1 MVRAGIGIVVGVLL
15 AGTAAQAQTI
25 TNLTTSAGTD
35 IVFPFSPPLIH
46 FGQTGSPPPP
56 GTFTDPSANHF
67 GGSDFTSFVT
77 NSGGSVSFESSNVVS
92 GHSVQSYSNTSVG
105 FSFTNDGSSPV
116 QFDSLIT
123 AAGLGFY
130 LADVTGGCQ
139 YSNCAEVSGVS
150 LLDLTRFI
158 PLGSAGEVGF
168 DFSIQDNG
176 RDLFRVSG
184 SSAITYVGGNAQF
197 SDNFGSGVYG
207 DGSGAMG
214 LLKGFTL
221 ASGQFDSAAHGF
233 AWDATPVSFFLG
245 EGVHNLTY
253 NTKVYST
260 SNANALDC
268 GASLVS
274 YSGFGDPIGRG
285 GGVEALTAFSRN
297 DSSFAAT
304 SSGCPA
310 DGPIK
315 GLNFTPT
322 TFDPPILK
330 DGVLTYDPPGNAVP
344 EPATWAMMIMGFG
357 GIGAA
362 LRRRRFLGATA

>member
-1 MVRAGIGIVVGVLL
+1 MVRAGIGVVLGVVL
-15 AGTAAQAQTI
+15 AGTAAHAQGV

-35 IVFPFSPPLIH
+35 VVFPFSPPLVH

-56 GTFTDPSANHF
+56 GTYTDPSANHF

-77 NSGGSVSFESSNVVS
+77 SGDTISFESSNVVS

-105 FSFTNDGSSPV
+105 FTFTNDGSKPV

-130 LADVTGGCQ
+130 LADVTPACQ

-168 DFSIQDNG
+168 NFAIQDNG
-176 RDLFRVSG
+176 QDLFRVTG
-184 SSAITYVGGNAQF
+184 STAIRYRDGVAYFDDQ
-197 SDNFGSGVYG
+197 FGSGVYG
-207 DGSGAMG
+207 DGTGAMG

-221 ASGQFDSAAHGF
+221 ASGKFDTAAHGF
-233 AWDATPVSFFLG
+233 AWDATPVSFLLG
-245 EGVHNLTY
+245 EGQHNLTY
-253 NTKVYST
+253 TTNVYST
-260 SNANALDC
+260 SNANALSC

-285 GGVEALTAFSRN
+285 GGVEALTAFARGG
-297 DSSFAAT
+297 DFQAT

-322 TFDPPILK
+322 TFNPPVLK

-344 EPATWAMMIMGFG
+344 EPATWAMMILGFG

-362 LRRRRFLGATA
+362 LRRRRLLEA